1 MMLLKASRLFDVST
15 GAVIYQPFILINE
28 NRIIG
33 VGQEDNRW
41 LNELLQKFPDLQFLD
56 LDNLTLL
63 PGLIDCHTHI
73 TYSYGQGNETLPLAI
88 ENARQTL
95 NSGFTTIRDEG
106 CSNGT
111 DIILRD
117 QINNGTVVGP
127 RILTSGVPILP
138 RDVDRNEAYLVSNRF
153 QQGSNHIKVFNSA
166 PNGIPELGV
175 DQISEIVNTSRR
187 FGLPVS
193 VHAYEPET
201 IVVSS
206 GGGCNSIEHGS
217 YLNDY
222 AANVMSRNRTV
233 LVATLSLPH
242 HYLNNRD
249 KFNFDPETWKHFEKV
264 ASSNLHSVQLAKA
277 NGVPIIFGTD
287 SVAGMHGHNANEFFW
302 LMKAGLTPLEAIQSA
317 TINAGNFLKLPIGQ
331 LRQGYYADIIGVQGN
346 PLEDIR
352 ALLPENVKFV
362 MKDGRIVKM

>member
-1 MMLLKASRLFDVST
+1 MMLLKASRLIDVST

-28 NRIIG
+28 NRIIA
-33 VGQEDNRW
+33 VAQEDNRW
-41 LNELLQKFPDLQFLD
+41 LNELSHKFPDLQFLD
-56 LDNLTLL
+56 LGNLTLL

-73 TYSYGQGNETLPLAI
+73 TYSYGKFNETLPSAI

-106 CSNGT
+106 CSNGI

-117 QINNGTVVGP
+117 QINNGIVIGP
-127 RILTSGVPILP
+127 RILTSGIPILP
-138 RDVDRNEAYLVSNRF
+138 REVDRNEAYLVSNRIK
-153 QQGSNHIKVFNSA
+153 QGSDHIKVFNSA

-175 DQISEIVNTSRR
+175 EQISEIVNASRR
-187 FGLPVS
+187 FGLSVS

-201 IVVSS
+201 IIASS

-217 YLNDY
+217 YLDNY
-222 AANVMSRNRTV
+222 TANIMSRNRTV
-233 LVATLSLPH
+233 LIPTLSLPH

-249 KFNFDPETWKHFEKV
+249 KFNFDSETWKHFEKV
-264 ASSNLHSVQLAKA
+264 AASNIRSVQLAKA
-277 NGVPIIFGTD
+277 NDVPILFGTD
-287 SVAGMHGHNANEFFW
+287 SVQGMHGHNSNEFLW
-302 LMKAGLTPLEAIQSA
+302 LIKAGLSNLEAIQTA
-317 TINAGNFLKLPIGQ
+317 TINAGKFLNLPIGQ
-331 LRQGYYADIIGVQGN
+331 IKEGYYADIIGVQGN

-362 MKDGRIVKM
+362 MKNGRVVKI